1 MLKCFE
7 VIGVPSRK
15 QLFSISYVLDG
26 DRELFFLKKKRISC
40 WTGKSKQKKTKP
52 TTRKPRKL
60 HPEFIWKCTAKTAE
74 TKIHGQHVLGW
85 ENRSYVWPPPARF
98 KSTVGIKTAEMGK
111 SPGVCNTT
119 KAHSLSYLEVKGLL
133 PH

>member
-26 DRELFFLKKKRISC
+26 GESFFLKKKNKLLDRKI
-40 WTGKSKQKKTKP
+40 KAKKKTKP

-74 TKIHGQHVLGW
+74 TKIHGQHVLG
-85 ENRSYVWPPPARF
+85 
-98 KSTVGIKTAEMGK
+98 
-111 SPGVCNTT
+111 
-119 KAHSLSYLEVKGLL
+119 
-133 PH
+133 